1 MIVLKKMDSAGT
13 STNSEL
19 VVSAL
24 SSAEIAGDAETADT
38 SAIEAAEHEPIA
50 VVAAEIES
58 DTTEIVNK
66 FSKNDTLPMFDEQS
80 EHFEKVCVAD
90 ADKMDVEDN
99 VVNFEKEGGSV
110 FKIPVK
116 RKKKSCGKVLFIVI
130 K

>member
-1 MIVLKKMDSAGT
+1 M
-13 STNSEL
+13 
-19 VVSAL
+19 
-24 SSAEIAGDAETADT
+24 GDAETAGT

-90 ADKMDVEDN
+90 ADEMD
-99 VVNFEKEGGSV
+99 EGRR
-110 FKIPVK
+110 I
-116 RKKKSCGKVLFIVI
+116 CL
-130 K
+130 